1 MHQHADRGLPFS
13 STHILYFQEALQHS
27 LSSDCMGS
35 QKSPEPVHRY
45 CCGKRYKPL
54 YSCQISLYDIGSPP
68 PLFLI
73 AKSFWDLCKIVDDT
87 DGTHELSQCDFYI
100 LIQALG

>member
-1 MHQHADRGLPFS
+1 MQIGDCPFLQPTSFTSRKPCSTRLTQIVWAATSLPNLYTDTVVEKDTS
-13 STHILYFQEALQHS
+13 PYILVKFHFTIL
-27 LSSDCMGS
+27 G
-35 QKSPEPVHRY
+35 P
-45 CCGKRYKPL
+45 
-54 YSCQISLYDIGSPP
+54 PP